1 LIPKYYKT
9 PRSLPTLDFNGT
21 RSYIPINDEQNHQSV
36 NMRYDPNYL
45 QVKVSTGV
53 NFAMQKE
60 LALETILKLVSSSE
74 IFAQFIN
81 EEGLQVLLNN
91 IDIRGIEDLRMR
103 AIEFEQRIK
112 QSQQQK
118 SQQQEQ
124 LMKMEMEKLR
134 QEVMKGLKEMMAPAA
149 TQVAMEAVKQKA
161 ASDAANTAIK
171 ERDSDTKF
179 VQAVA
184 DINME
189 EAELEVKQN
198 RTDAENMRTIS
209 QIAIDAE
216 KHIMEKQSAKAN
228 RKEKSETPEE

>member
-1 LIPKYYKT
+1 
-9 PRSLPTLDFNGT
+9 
-21 RSYIPINDEQNHQSV
+21 
-36 NMRYDPNYL
+36 
-45 QVKVSTGV
+45 
-53 NFAMQKE
+53 
-60 LALETILKLVSSSE
+60 LE
-74 IFAQFIN
+74 
-81 EEGLQVLLNN
+81 
-91 IDIRGIEDLRMR
+91 
-103 AIEFEQRIK
+103 
-112 QSQQQK
+112 
-118 SQQQEQ
+118 
-124 LMKMEMEKLR
+124 
-134 QEVMKGLKEMMAPAA
+134 GLKEMMAPAA